1 MSTNAVSSISSS
13 SPSNVDI
20 QHAGQLAELLG
31 PALAALGPLAAG
43 IDQGITAGATNI
55 NAAARDAGEAVN
67 QAAQGVG
74 DAAQGVTQGA
84 GETVAEVP
92 GAADR
97 TVHNLEHAGVAGDA
111 ITVLTG
117 APDQRRDLEQVVQ
130 PVLQAAQPLADGLD
144 EGATALG
151 VHVSNAADAAGEAVN
166 QAAAGDIA
174 QGTLQGAAGT
184 IGALPGRADQILQAI
199 DNNKGILG
207 DLDRVLLGRS
217 Q

>member
-1 MSTNAVSSISSS
+1 MVR
-13 SPSNVDI
+13 
-20 QHAGQLAELLG
+20 
-31 PALAALGPLAAG
+31 G
-43 IDQGITAGATNI
+43 IDQGITGGATNI

-74 DAAQGVTQGA
+74 DAAQGVMQGA

-97 TVHNLEHAGVAGDA
+97 TLHNLEHAGVAGDA

-117 APDQRRDLEQVVQ
+117 APDQRRDLEQVVR
-130 PVLQAAQPLADGLD
+130 PVLQAAQPLADGVNHGLD
-144 EGATALG
+144 TLG
-151 VHVSNAADAAGEAVN
+151 GYANAAADDAGEGIN
-166 QAAAGDIA
+166 QAAADAGDIA

-184 IGALPGRADQILQAI
+184 IEALPGRADQILQAI